1 MQRKC
6 CAFSYRHLMKGVQNK
21 LEDFF
26 FDETCQSMREILQ
39 LPVFKVKGGSHLLD
53 LHFFHYAAEEMQKH
67 FFFSTLED
75 SQCYEVTF
83 VFLH

>member
-1 MQRKC
+1 MLCLFLSPPHEGRAKQI
-6 CAFSYRHLMKGVQNK
+6 GG
-21 LEDFF
+21 FF

-39 LPVFKVKGGSHLLD
+39 LPVFKVKGGTHLLD

-67 FFFSTLED
+67 FFLTLED
-75 SQCYEVTF
+75 SQCYEVTL